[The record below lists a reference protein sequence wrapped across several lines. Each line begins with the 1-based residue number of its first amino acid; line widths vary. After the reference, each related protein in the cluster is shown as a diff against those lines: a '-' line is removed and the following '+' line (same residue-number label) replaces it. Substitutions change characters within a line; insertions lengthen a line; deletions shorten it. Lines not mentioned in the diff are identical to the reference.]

1 MDRLGAGSGV
11 GGGGNPGGVRSLER
25 DSEKG
30 SDRRWRLPTP
40 LSPYGLGLPLYLS
53 WPSSP
58 A

>member
-1 MDRLGAGSGV
+1 MTHVLCVGATQE
-11 GGGGNPGGVRSLER
+11 GVRSLGR

-30 SDRRWRLPTP
+30 SDRRWRLLTP